1 MAAPDLAPTPEPS
14 LWMILSGGIIP
25 VGVADIS
32 IGEGILQIR
41 VACDRDPRLAIAER
55 VDLAVHVDGRG
66 APLRAAARVQSWS
79 GGRNHN
85 LYTLRCPV
93 RVVDGMASLFSGRRN
108 VRVAPEPGAPLDAF
122 VCVEG
127 GALVPAEVTDVSRG
141 GMGLEISPEDEPTLL
156 SSSAPLHVWVTL
168 EEGGPAVEL
177 VGHMRRR
184 WLSGTRL
191 RLGLQFEHSLLGEQA
206 GAAGEAV
213 HAFVHGRQVAMIA
226 ALRQLG
232 GEQAAA

>member
-1 MAAPDLAPTPEPS
+1 MTAPAPEPS
-14 LWMILSGGIIP
+14 LWMILNGGIVP

-32 IGEGILQIR
+32 IGEGLLQVR
-41 VACDRDPRLAIAER
+41 VACERDPLLPVAGK

-66 APLRAAARVQSWS
+66 APLRASARVQSWS
-79 GGRNHN
+79 SGRNHN

-122 VCVEG
+122 VCVDG
-127 GALVPAEVTDVSRG
+127 GPLVPAEVTDISRG

-156 SSSAPLHVWVTL
+156 QSRGPLHLWISFHPD
-168 EEGGPAVEL
+168 GPAIEL
-177 VGHMRRR
+177 AGHMRRR

-191 RLGLQFEHSLLGEQA
+191 RLGLQFEHALLGA
-206 GAAGEAV
+206 GADAAGEAV
-213 HAFVHGRQVAMIA
+213 HAFVHGRQVAMVA

-232 GEQAAA
+232 GEAQAA